1 MIDLLLARG
10 DLGSPADAAELVR
23 YANDD
28 HTGQRNTE
36 QLEYEASDP
45 EAAVKL
51 ERASSSEEVTN
62 SELVE
67 ESRPD
72 SESDS
77 ESDSVTDPNEEEK
90 DDEQTLRKR
99 ARKALLKKERD

>member
-10 DLGSPADAAELVR
+10 DLGSPADASELVR

-45 EAAVKL
+45 EAAVIPGKS
-51 ERASSSEEVTN
+51 SSSEEVPN

-67 ESRPD
+67 ESRL
-72 SESDS
+72 DS

>member
-45 EAAVKL
+45 EAAVKSG
-51 ERASSSEEVTN
+51 RSSSSEEVTN

-67 ESRPD
+67 ESRP
-72 SESDS
+72 DS